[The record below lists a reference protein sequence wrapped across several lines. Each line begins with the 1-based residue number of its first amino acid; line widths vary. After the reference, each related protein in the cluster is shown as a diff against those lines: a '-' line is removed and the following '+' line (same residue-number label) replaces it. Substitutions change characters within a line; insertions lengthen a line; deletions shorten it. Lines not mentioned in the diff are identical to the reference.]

1 MLYFRASREVDMA
14 NVAERISLKT
24 VGANGQISF
33 GKKYAGRHMIVEE
46 QAEGV
51 WLVRTARVIPD
62 SEAWA
67 HEPKAARDLDAAMAH
82 AVKTKATAK
91 GADDVLNRAA
101 NGE

>member
-1 MLYFRASREVDMA
+1 MFVQIREIDLASL
-14 NVAERISLKT
+14 AEKVSLKT

-62 SEAWA
+62 SEGWV
-67 HEPKAARDLDAAMAH
+67 HEPKAARDLDAALAH
-82 AVKTKATAK
+82 AAKTKATAK
-91 GADDVLNRAA
+91 VVDDVLNRAE